1 MRFKSMSVHKF
12 NKSKTNY
19 LSESINAQS
28 SKIIGPGFY
37 KPKDLINKKN
47 GPTYSFNHNTNRD
60 IFRKSRK

>member
-28 SKIIGPGFY
+28 SKMIGPGFY
-37 KPKDLINKKN
+37 KLNDLLNKKN